1 MKQVRLDLV
10 LTIDDE
16 DEIEEEQKENIID
29 KIINNICD
37 LATDVDVIR
46 CEEI

>member
-1 MKQVRLDLV
+1 MKQVRLDLI

-16 DEIEEEQKENIID
+16 DEIEKDQRENIID